1 MQKVYMRI
9 CAVILIFVMAFGFL
23 PTSALA
29 EEKPLYDISEQL
41 YFGRNA
47 LMKLGSGQNFV
58 AAYDAIGE
66 AVKNGKTT
74 VSISDYKIPATDLYL
89 LIDTYNKDHP
99 EDYIF
104 PKVYSY
110 TTIAK
115 GGKLC
120 VNSII
125 LEYNKGYDKYLFNRM
140 ANKLLDTVSGADSE
154 YEKALMLYN
163 VLQQYVKY
171 DYDALNAYSS
181 SGQIL
186 DDEGIKAY
194 DAYGAIVNG
203 KAVCEG
209 YAEAYQYLLQRLGIE
224 CYIVTGNS
232 KKDGGAHEWNL
243 IKLDGKYYHADITWD
258 DVGALGNLYHNYFNI
273 TTEKIL
279 EGHTIEDPYGLLPN
293 CTDINA
299 AYKYK
304 NVITSLDVDKIANLF
319 TGGRKKTANFYFT
332 GLVTEFK
339 TWWQSNYKA
348 VFDKISGLQGGISYN
363 ILFSAV
369 GNEYVVEVAP
379 SGYGAAIGGTF
390 LSWGNSDNITTLE
403 LFKDGATT
411 PLYTKY
417 LEGNFNFWTLDDVK
431 NGSYKLKVSKP
442 EHKTREYT
450 ITVSGGDAEIN
461 GRIFLIGDVNEDGAV
476 DVRDIA
482 SIKRHFASGV
492 FTDSCDVDCNGTV
505 DALDLTKTIEKLYSV

>member
-1 MQKVYMRI
+1 MRI

-47 LMKLGSGQNFV
+47 LTKLESGQNFV

-66 AVKNGKTT
+66 AVKSGKTT

-104 PKVYSY
+104 PKVYKY
-110 TTIAK
+110 TTVAK

-125 LEYNKGYDKYLFNRM
+125 LEYYKGYDKYLFNRM
-140 ANKLLDTVSGADSE
+140 ANKLLDTVNGADSE

-186 DDEGIKAY
+186 DNEGIKAY

-224 CYIVTGNS
+224 CYIVTGTS

-243 IKLDGKYYHADITWD
+243 LKLDGKYYHTDLTWD
-258 DVGALGNLYHNYFNI
+258 DSNMANKFFHSYFNL
-273 TTEKIL
+273 TTNRISEDHI
-279 EGHTIEDPYGLLPN
+279 IDDPYGLLPD
-293 CTDINA
+293 CTDTNLF
-299 AYKYK
+299 YEYD
-304 NVITSLDVDKIANLF
+304 DVLSQMDIDKIVKAF
-319 TGGRKKTANFYFT
+319 KGGNKKTADIYYT
-332 GLVTEFK
+332 GEEFDFNIWWNANGQALGNKIAQEVFKAPCSLSVVPKGRNYIFEAK
-339 TWWQSNYKA
+339 TA
-348 VFDKISGLQGGISYN
+348 
-363 ILFSAV
+363 
-369 GNEYVVEVAP
+369 
-379 SGYGAAIGGTF
+379 GYGATIGGTF

-431 NGSYKLKVSKP
+431 SGSYKLKVSKP

-461 GRIFLIGDVNEDGAV
+461 VKLFLIGDVNEDGAV